1 MDIKYKRMNSNER
14 VRILNPG
21 SVTIPRAEGEHSRV
35 KVDVKEFTGDKSPD
49 AGNPLSWQFVCFES
63 QSWKFEF

>member
-35 KVDVKEFTGDKSPD
+35 KVDVKEFTGDKV
-49 AGNPLSWQFVCFES
+49 LTRETR
-63 QSWKFEF
+63 

>member
-21 SVTIPRAEGEHSRV
+21 SVTIPRAEGEHSLA
-35 KVDVKEFTGDKSPD
+35 KVDVKEFTGDKVLTR
-49 AGNPLSWQFVCFES
+49 GNSMSTQFVRFES

>member
-21 SVTIPRAEGEHSRV
+21 SVTIPRAEGEHSVV
-35 KVDVKEFTGDKSPD
+35 KVDMQEF
-49 AGNPLSWQFVCFES
+49 AGQKVLTRGTR
-63 QSWKFEF
+63 